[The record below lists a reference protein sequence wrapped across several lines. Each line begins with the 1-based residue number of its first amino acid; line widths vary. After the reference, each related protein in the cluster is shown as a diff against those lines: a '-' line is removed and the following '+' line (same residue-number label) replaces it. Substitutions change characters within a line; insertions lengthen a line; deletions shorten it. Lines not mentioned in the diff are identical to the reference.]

1 MSNTAMYR
9 GRFVHSHKN
18 KSLRAH
24 PIHDPFDKKLL
35 ATHRREVARI
45 LSQATHC
52 KEIPMPVHT
61 GTVVTMSTLR
71 TQLLGNHLRQ
81 IPVSKLSSHS
91 ETIKAFE
98 RRLEPRL
105 TPPSGL
111 TEAEYSA
118 RKEQLEKHRP
128 TGRVNPIRLF
138 GEFESTH
145 VDFKRN

>member
-52 KEIPMPVHT
+52 KEIPMPV
-61 GTVVTMSTLR
+61 
-71 TQLLGNHLRQ
+71 
-81 IPVSKLSSHS
+81 SKLSSHS
-91 ETIKAFE
+91 EAIKAIE

-111 TEAEYSA
+111 TEAEYRA

-138 GEFESTH
+138 GEFESAH

>member
-45 LSQATHC
+45 LNTAAI
-52 KEIPMPVHT
+52 EV
-61 GTVVTMSTLR
+61 
-71 TQLLGNHLRQ
+71 
-81 IPVSKLSSHS
+81 
-91 ETIKAFE
+91 E

-111 TEAEYSA
+111 TDAEYTA